1 LHRQF
6 HKTLL
11 LTRCG
16 LEIVMVLLAGCFN
29 VYAQSGSAQLP
40 PPAANMT
47 QGRLAISDQTAW
59 MDSPAEAHSIML
71 LPGQIVPVRQ
81 FYYLPVAS
89 ATEGY
94 GVGPSHTYGT
104 PCVACRVE
112 NPNVARL
119 RYSPTA
125 GCYLP
130 PDFDGAL
137 AEPCGISPGE
147 VFLEGLVR
155 GETTITATIEKNGET
170 LSASTAI
177 RVTDRSDGLVVVS
190 PRWGEKL
197 KQGEKHVIAWRC
209 GGCPASVHM
218 IATIF
223 DDAERVGGVI
233 ARLQPA
239 NGSYTW
245 DARTVCGKPTPESS
259 SPCEDLRPGYY
270 HISVA
275 EEVDGED
282 LMRGLFA
289 SSAPFQIVSADG
301 ASPVPDITA
310 DSVKGAIV
318 ALDLPDTNF
327 AWLQTMASGKR
338 LICLAPATPVSTS
351 SGPRDWS
358 PSMFT
363 AGDLPLNVTVEA
375 EGVWEDAHSVTCAGN
390 NDDYAAPPRLKAKEV
405 RLANSGIFGTFEL
418 CKSAGNQEVCRNA
431 SGRPLQLTGVS
442 AGSAPTYL
450 QPRPLNGKYLAPL
463 HPGHYYLF
471 NQPVEVKPSQWTRAD
486 IKLPDNGY

>member
-1 LHRQF
+1 MSTRVILNYRKHQLAREIASILLMQQIGLTHRADYEARDKADNLSSSGKPKDLARRQWSHRSPGGILGKTGTALHRQF

-16 LEIVMVLLAGCFN
+16 LEIV
-29 VYAQSGSAQLP
+29 
-40 PPAANMT
+40 
-47 QGRLAISDQTAW
+47 
-59 MDSPAEAHSIML
+59 
-71 LPGQIVPVRQ
+71 PVRQ
-81 FYYLPVAS
+81 FYYLPVAA

-275 EEVDGED
+275 EEVDGEG

-310 DSVKGAIV
+310 DSVKG
-318 ALDLPDTNF
+318 
-327 AWLQTMASGKR
+327 
-338 LICLAPATPVSTS
+338 
-351 SGPRDWS
+351 
-358 PSMFT
+358 
-363 AGDLPLNVTVEA
+363 
-375 EGVWEDAHSVTCAGN
+375 
-390 NDDYAAPPRLKAKEV
+390 
-405 RLANSGIFGTFEL
+405 
-418 CKSAGNQEVCRNA
+418 
-431 SGRPLQLTGVS
+431 
-442 AGSAPTYL
+442 
-450 QPRPLNGKYLAPL
+450 
-463 HPGHYYLF
+463 
-471 NQPVEVKPSQWTRAD
+471 
-486 IKLPDNGY
+486 